1 MNTDEPKVTISD
13 VANLAQVSEA
23 TVSRVINNSSSVSS
37 SNRKAVLAAI
47 KELGYIPRRKTS
59 SKLSGH
65 TVLCLGTSYL
75 SNEVELSGHYFPAII
90 QSLQEECS
98 RRGINLMLMSHGAR
112 EDGLKEV
119 RHVIQRGMVDSLV
132 MLYILDPDV
141 IETLFGFDI
150 PSVLLNS
157 YFPWLPIDSVNS
169 DSFSG
174 VLMAMQHLLEN
185 GHRRIAL
192 ISTREERRDYW
203 TRMRSVAYRH
213 ALEQAGIAFDPDL
226 VVRGDL
232 NPAAG
237 EESMRELLD
246 RGIPFT
252 AVVCCND
259 ESAFGAMRTLQ
270 AAGLRVPED
279 VSVVGHDDVSATT
292 LVTPALT
299 TVRVSRHDLG
309 RIAIQVLTDRIENP
323 DHAPQHI
330 LTAERMIVRDS
341 VRNLNGNSLH
351 PLNFKVIP

>member
-1 MNTDEPKVTISD
+1 MNTDAAKVTIAD

-23 TVSRVINNSSSVSS
+23 TVSRVINNSTTVSS
-37 SNRKAVLAAI
+37 SNRKAVLEAI
-47 KELGYIPRRKTS
+47 KALGYTPRKKS
-59 SKLSGH
+59 SNKLAGN

-75 SNEVELSGHYFPAII
+75 TNEVELSGHYFPAII

-98 RRGINLMLMSHGAR
+98 RRGINLLLMSHGAR

-119 RHVIQRGMVDSLV
+119 RRVIEQGVVDSMVL
-132 MLYILDPDV
+132 LYILDPDV
-141 IETLFGFDI
+141 IETLLSFDI

-157 YFPWLPIDSVNS
+157 YFPWLPVDSVNS

-174 VLMAMQHLLEN
+174 VLLAMQHLLDN
-185 GHRRIAL
+185 GHRRIAFFG
-192 ISTREERRDYW
+192 TREDRRDYW
-203 TRMRSVAYRH
+203 TRMRYVAYRH
-213 ALEQAGIAFDPDL
+213 ALEQAGIVYDPAL
-226 VVRGDL
+226 VVPGDL

-237 EESMRELLD
+237 ERSMRQLLD
-246 RGIPFT
+246 QGVPFT
-252 AVVCCND
+252 AVLCSND

-309 RIAIQVLTDRIENP
+309 RIAIQVLSDRTENP
-323 DHAPQHI
+323 DHLPQHI

-341 VRNLNGNSLH
+341 VRSLNGDSLQ
-351 PLNFKVIP
+351 PVNFKLLP